1 MKLIFYSLLI
11 ITLFDFCGSNYRNN
25 INNESKLKEFG
36 LRDSI
41 PNSYIDE
48 LDTVCSSFHLNAKK
62 TKKGVLITYRLKD
75 ESKNSTF
82 ETCVDSTT
90 KVESPD
96 MIQPVEVVYTQ
107 PTDFEIKMLEGTK
120 NPAQLLEEEHAEKL
134 KKQLEVITSSEIDKR
149 REIVTRLKVVAL
161 DRLGKHPLTNPSY
174 LSQREK
180 TKLIHLMTSLQEDK
194 EEDVIKEF
202 NDICNDVLF
211 SGKSDPSTFP
221 VYRY

>member
-1 MKLIFYSLLI
+1 M
-11 ITLFDFCGSNYRNN
+11 
-25 INNESKLKEFG
+25 EFVT
-36 LRDSI
+36 
-41 PNSYIDE
+41 E
-48 LDTVCSSFHLNAKK
+48 T
-62 TKKGVLITYRLKD
+62 
-75 ESKNSTF
+75 SKNSILECGSTMLSINPKN
-82 ETCVDSTT
+82 VDH
-90 KVESPD
+90 
-96 MIQPVEVVYTQ
+96 VEVVYQ
-107 PTDFEIKMLEGTK
+107 PPNEAELKMLEGTK
-120 NPAQLLEEEHAEKL
+120 KPAEILEEEQAEKL

-180 TKLIHLMTSLQEDK
+180 TKLIHLMTSLQDDK

-211 SGKSDPSTFP
+211 SGKSDPSQFP